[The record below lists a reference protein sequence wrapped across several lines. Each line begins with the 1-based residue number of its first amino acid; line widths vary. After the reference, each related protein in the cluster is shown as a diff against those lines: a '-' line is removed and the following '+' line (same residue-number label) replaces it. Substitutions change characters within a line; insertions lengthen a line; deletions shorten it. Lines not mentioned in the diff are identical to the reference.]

1 VADEKVQASP
11 KAETFDVITKQL
23 ETQSD
28 PLRKTY
34 IRDTLCPDTFVAFVI
49 FCKKYVRLRALCVSV
64 VNFVFL
70 LPLPFAA
77 LREILASLGVQ
88 TSFEPATSI
97 SCEVEIQTSL
107 RP

>member
-1 VADEKVQASP
+1 VADEAKVQASP

-34 IRDTLCPDTFVAFVI
+34 IRDTLCPVAFVI
-49 FCKKYVRLRALCVSV
+49 FCKKYVRLCALCVSV

-88 TSFEPATSI
+88 TSFEPASSI